1 MTQNS
6 NTTPNDIQSLRV
18 DDAHLAELLASS
30 IDKQIIALNFE
41 SLDNE
46 QAAEAL
52 LYDQVSRR
60 NDGRVSDKYTK
71 YQNMGEGWW
80 CAGIDLST
88 GETMTWGCFKPDQ
101 PRTRIDKAKDK
112 PIKYE
117 HPPSTPTEYF
127 ALRVSF
133 SLGLKIA
140 RRYGLEATYTKRQDD
155 AHSEAEDKCFW
166 QWAIEQKQID
176 LVLTEGAKKAAC
188 LLSHGY
194 LAIAVPGIWMVCQ
207 KTEDFEE
214 EHTLKAGLRGIVQER
229 DITIVFDQDE
239 KPQTREAVTGATNR
253 AVKACKSAGAVD
265 CYRVKWELK
274 DLPHKGVDDLIAACG
289 INAFD
294 HLMIKRL
301 GGETAKK
308 TASDQVLDI
317 ARTAI
322 YFHTADKVAYAN
334 IQIEGNRHT
343 YSVRSRAF
351 RLWLTGESFKS
362 TGKGISSQVMQ
373 DTLSTL
379 EAIAIFQGETHEVNL
394 RVAEH
399 QGKIYLD
406 LGTPEWKAIEV
417 DALGW
422 RIVSEPPVM
431 FWRPESLLALP
442 YPLEGGSLE
451 ELRNLIN
458 VGGSSWT
465 LIVTFLLFSFCPN
478 KTYPVLSISAHR
490 GSGKTAA
497 AEIIKGL
504 IDPGKAPLIKP
515 QGDTRNL
522 AVTAARRW
530 MVVYDNVSYISAEQ
544 SDDFCRLATG
554 FGYSTRTLNTTEEET
569 TFEMTRPQIIT
580 AIDALITRDDL
591 ADRVL
596 MVQLPE
602 ISEDKRLP
610 QSELN
615 VKVEES
621 RPRILGALLTALSQT
636 LAELP
641 NTKPDKLPRMADYAL
656 FAMAAEKA
664 IGLES
669 GEFRTTFD
677 QAREESRQIVIE
689 ASPIGGAIIRMMESY
704 SATGTW
710 KGTASELL
718 EVLRKYTDEATAHSK
733 YWPKA
738 PNVLA
743 RQLTRLTPDLKA
755 LGILIA
761 FTPSNGTKFYSINRK
776 VSTLST
782 LNDVNPISQAKKY
795 SVDYFKNSVDS
806 VDNPCF
812 SVDYFS
818 VDTLASVDNGA
829 DKKETTD
836 TGQMVAQREFEVF
849 SVDSV
854 DKKAPLSDIRTVE
867 TDIIFDEV

>member
-1 MTQNS
+1 MTQDS
-6 NTTPNDIQSLRV
+6 NTTLNDIQALRV
-18 DDAHLAELLASS
+18 DNVHLTELLASS

-46 QAAEAL
+46 QATEAL

-71 YQNMGEGWW
+71 YQNIGNGWW

-101 PRTRIDKAKDK
+101 PRIDERKNK
-112 PIKYE
+112 PRKYE
-117 HPPSTPTEYF
+117 HPPNAPIEYF
-127 ALRVSF
+127 ALRVTF
-133 SLGLKIA
+133 SLGLKISQ
-140 RRYGLEATYTKRQDD
+140 RYGLEANYTERQGD
-155 AHSEAEDKCFW
+155 ALSDTEDKCFW
-166 QWAIEQKQID
+166 QWAIDQSGRIP
-176 LVLTEGAKKAAC
+176 LALTEGVKKAAC

-194 LAIAVPGIWMVCQ
+194 LAIALSGIWGAYR
-207 KTEDFEE
+207 KAESFEDEP
-214 EHTLKAGLRGIVQER
+214 TLLAGLREIVQER
-229 DITIVFDQDE
+229 SIVFVFDQDE
-239 KPQTREAVTGATNR
+239 KPQTKADVTR
-253 AVKACKSAGAVD
+253 AINFTAKVCESAGAVA
-265 CYRVKWELK
+265 CYRVNWELK
-274 DLPHKGVDDLIAACG
+274 DFPHKGVDDLITACG
-289 INAFD
+289 IDAFD
-294 HLMIKRL
+294 RLMTKRRAL
-301 GGETAKK
+301 GEEEGKK

-317 ARTAI
+317 AKTAV

-334 IQIEGNRHT
+334 IQIDGNRHT

-406 LGTPEWKAIEV
+406 LGTPDWKTIEV

-422 RIVSEPPVM
+422 RVILEPPVM

-442 YPLEGGSLE
+442 YPVEGGSLE

-522 AVTAARRW
+522 AVTASRRW
-530 MVVYDNVSYISAEQ
+530 MVVYDNVSYISTEQ

-610 QSELN
+610 QSVLN

-669 GEFRTTFD
+669 GEFRSTFD

-689 ASPIGGAIIRMMESY
+689 ASPIGGAILRLIESY
-704 SATGTW
+704 PASGTW
-710 KGTASELL
+710 KGTASTLL
-718 EVLRKYTDEATAHSK
+718 KDLEKYTDEATARSK
-733 YWPKA
+733 YWPKV
-738 PNVLA
+738 PT
-743 RQLTRLTPDLKA
+743 QLSHQLGRLIPDLQA
-755 LGILIA
+755 LGIQISK
-761 FTPSNGTKFYSINRK
+761 TTYNGTRLFNINRK
-776 VSTLST
+776 APAPPAPNSIKPL
-782 LNDVNPISQAKKY
+782 SQAK
-795 SVDYFKNSVDS
+795 NSGVGH
-806 VDNPCF
+806 
-812 SVDYFS
+812 
-818 VDTLASVDNGA
+818 GA
-829 DKKETTD
+829 GGAGLPLFGAGGHGAGGLDGAGGGVGEKEATD
-836 TGQMVAQREFEVF
+836 TRESFAQRGFEV
-849 SVDSV
+849 SGVGGAGE
-854 DKKAPLSDIRTVE
+854 KAPPSDIE